1 MGPEEPDEEARRR
14 EPPGLLAAFAHPVA
28 AARGIRPAMLWH
40 LAPGIG
46 ELRNYDRSGLRTDLT
61 AAVGVTAVAVP
72 ASLGMA
78 SLAGVP
84 PEIGVYATLLPLALY
99 ALFGSSRQV
108 IVGPEGA
115 LSALTAATLAP
126 LAAAQSAR
134 YIELAAVLALLIGVV
149 LLASSLLGLGFMA
162 DFLSKPVLLGYINGT
177 AVLIISSQ
185 LGKLFGVSITA
196 QGFPERIR
204 EFAHEL
210 SQVHWKTTAL
220 SAVLLALAILLR
232 IYLPRFPGA
241 LGIVVLG
248 GILSV
253 SLDLKSHG
261 IETVG
266 HVATGLPHI
275 STPQMS
281 FADVRSLA
289 LPAVG
294 LALVGFGDAIANGR
308 NFARKRGYEIDA
320 NQELAGLAAAQFAA
334 GFSGAMPVGSSGS
347 RTALSD
353 ESGGRS
359 RVVALGVAALVAVV
373 AAFAMPLIEVLP
385 QAVLGVV
392 VVAAALGLIQVHAIW
407 KLRRVRDAEV
417 WLAVTAFVGVVLFG
431 VLNGLIV
438 AVAISVGVF
447 VYRAVR
453 PHDAVL
459 GSVEDIDGYHDVTR
473 SPTAQTIS
481 GLVVYRF
488 DAPIFFPNALYFRD
502 QVLELVERSVPKP
515 RWLMLNA
522 EAVTYVDATAVD
534 MLLELRQALADDG
547 VLLTVARAKGMLRD
561 VFDSTGVTRAVG
573 SENFFPTVRAGVAA
587 FTRTAASD
595 GESPGSS

>member
-1 MGPEEPDEEARRR
+1 M
-14 EPPGLLAAFAHPVA
+14 LLD
-28 AARGIRPAMLWH
+28 
-40 LAPGIG
+40 LAPGVM
-46 ELRNYDRSGLRTDLT
+46 ELRRYDRSGLRVDLL
-61 AAVGVTAVAVP
+61 AALSVTAVAVP

-78 SLAGVP
+78 SLAGVSP
-84 PEIGVYATLLPLALY
+84 VVGIYATLLPLAVY
-99 ALFGSSRQV
+99 ALFGSSRQT

-134 YIELAAVLALLIGVV
+134 YLQLAALLALMIGVV

-185 LGKLFGVSITA
+185 LGKMFGLTITA

-204 EFAHEL
+204 EFVDEVPDA
-210 SQVHWKTTAL
+210 SWGTAAL

-241 LGIVVLG
+241 LSIVVIG
-248 GILSV
+248 GLLSV
-253 SLDLKSHG
+253 SFGLKSHG
-261 IETVG
+261 IATVG
-266 HVATGLPHI
+266 HVASGLPDI
-275 STPQMS
+275 SRPQAS
-281 FADVRSLA
+281 FSDIRHLA

-294 LALVGFGDAIANGR
+294 LALVGFGDAIAIGR
-308 NFARKRGYEIDA
+308 AFARKRGYEIDA

-359 RVVALGVAALVAVV
+359 RLVALSAAGLVAVV
-373 AAFAMPLIEVLP
+373 AAFAMPLIEWLP
-385 QAVLGVV
+385 QLVLGVV
-392 VVAAALGLIQVHAIW
+392 VVAAAIGLIDVHGVW
-407 KLRRVRDAEV
+407 KLRRVRDAEF
-417 WLAVTAFVGVVLFG
+417 WLAVSAFAGVVVFG
-431 VLNGLIV
+431 VLNGIV
-438 AVAISVGVF
+438 IAVAISIGVF

-459 GSVEDIDGYHDVTR
+459 GKLEDVDGYHDIER
-473 SPTAQTIS
+473 APTAQTVP

-488 DAPIFFPNALYFRD
+488 DAAIFFPNALHFRE
-502 QVLELVERSVPKP
+502 QVLELVARTSPKP

-522 EAVTYVDATAVD
+522 EAVTYVDATAID
-534 MLLELRQALADDG
+534 MLLELRKALADDG
-547 VLLTVARAKGMLRD
+547 VLFTVARAKGMLRD
-561 VFDSTGVTRAVG
+561 VFDSTGVTAAFG
-573 SENFFPTVRAGVAA
+573 SENFFPTVASGVAA
-587 FTRTAASD
+587 FTQREPPVFS
-595 GESPGSS
+595 

>member
-1 MGPEEPDEEARRR
+1 MGPEDPDEEARGR
-14 EPPGLLAAFAHPVA
+14 EPPGLLAALAHPVA
-28 AARGIRPAMLWH
+28 AVRGIRPEQLWR

-46 ELRNYDRSGLRTDLT
+46 ELRDYDRSGLRVDLT
-61 AAVGVTAVAVP
+61 AALSVTAVAVP

-84 PEIGVYATLLPLALY
+84 PTVGIYATLLPLALY

-134 YIELAAVLALLIGVV
+134 YVELAAVLALLIGAV
-149 LLASSLLGLGFMA
+149 LLVSSLLGLGFMA

-177 AVLIISSQ
+177 ALLIISSQ
-185 LGKLFGVSITA
+185 LGKLFGLSITA

-210 SQVHWKTTAL
+210 PDADWRTAVL
-220 SAVLLALAILLR
+220 SAGLLALAILLR

-253 SLDLKSHG
+253 SFDLKSHG
-261 IETVG
+261 IATVG
-266 HVATGLPHI
+266 HVTAGLPRI
-275 STPQMS
+275 SAPQMS

-334 GFSGAMPVGSSGS
+334 GFSGAMSVGSSGS

-353 ESGGRS
+353 EAGGRS
-359 RVVALGVAALVAVV
+359 RVVALTVAALVAVV

-392 VVAAALGLIQVHAIW
+392 VIAAALGLIEVHAIW

-417 WLAVTAFVGVVLFG
+417 GLALAALVGVVLFG

-438 AVAISVGVF
+438 AVGLSIGVF

-459 GSVEDIDGYHDVTR
+459 GSVEDVDGYHDVSR
-473 SPTAQTIS
+473 SPTAQTIP

-488 DAPIFFPNALYFRD
+488 DAPIFFPNALYFRE
-502 QVLELVERSVPKP
+502 QVLELVERTVPKP
-515 RWLMLNA
+515 QWLMLNA

-534 MLLELRQALADDG
+534 MLLELRQALADEG
-547 VLLTVARAKGMLRD
+547 VLLTIARAKGMLRD
-561 VFDSTGVTRAVG
+561 VFDSTGVTAAVG
-573 SENFFPTVRAGVAA
+573 RENFFPTVRAGVAA
-587 FTRTAASD
+587 FTADTPEHR
-595 GESPGSS
+595 GPSSA